1 MQKTTRVGLIVLAVL
16 LICGASLFA
25 EKDVTG
31 FWKTIDD
38 ETGLPKS
45 VVAVY
50 TYNDQLC
57 GRVVLIYEDDGRT
70 VADDIYKQEKRSPYL
85 VGNPPFAGLDIFWGL
100 EYNSR
105 KDQWLGGNIMD
116 PGNDEEK
123 EPKIYGAAIWKEGN
137 DLTVRGKIA
146 FIGRNQTWK
155 PYSRSEFP
163 SGFRI
168 PNYTSFRP
176 TIPEIK

>member
-1 MQKTTRVGLIVLAVL
+1 MRKTVKIVLMILSLL
-16 LICGASLFA
+16 LICSALLFA

-45 VVAVY
+45 VVAIY
-50 TYNDQLC
+50 TYNDQLH

-70 VADDIYKQEKRSPYL
+70 GADDLYKQEKRSPYL
-85 VGNPPFAGLDIFWGL
+85 KRNVPFAGLDIFWGL

-116 PGNDEEK
+116 PGDDEEK
-123 EPKIYGAAIWKEGN
+123 EPKIYGAAVWKEGS

-146 FIGRNQTWK
+146 FFGRNQTWK
-155 PYSRSEFP
+155 PYSRSDFP
-163 SGFRI
+163 AGFDI
-168 PNYTSFRP
+168 PDYTSFRP

>member
-1 MQKTTRVGLIVLAVL
+1 MRKFAKLATVLILLAISSTL
-16 LICGASLFA
+16 LFA

-50 TYNDQLC
+50 TYNGELY
-57 GRVVLIYEDDGRT
+57 GRVVLIYEDDGQT
-70 VADDIYKQEKRSPYL
+70 VADDVYSRKKRSPYIK
-85 VGNPPFAGLDIFWGL
+85 GDPPFAGLDIFWEL

-116 PGNDEEK
+116 PGDEEEK
-123 EPKIYGAAIWKEGN
+123 EPKIYGAAIWQEGS

-146 FIGRNQTWK
+146 FFGRNQTWK
-155 PYSRSEFP
+155 PYPRSDFPQDSRYRTTPAFD
-163 SGFRI
+163 R
-168 PNYTSFRP
+168 
-176 TIPEIK
+176 

>member
-1 MQKTTRVGLIVLAVL
+1 MMKSIRIPVIVLML
-16 LICGASLFA
+16 LCMSMALFA

-45 VVAVY
+45 VVAIY
-50 TYNDQLC
+50 TYNDQLH
-57 GRVVLIYEDDGRT
+57 GRVVLIYEEDGRT

-85 VGNPPFAGLDIFWGL
+85 EGEPPFAGLDIFWGL
-100 EYNSR
+100 EYNRR

-116 PGNDEEK
+116 PGDAEEK
-123 EPKIYGAAIWKEGN
+123 EPKIYGAAVWKEGN

-146 FIGRNQTWK
+146 FIGRNQIWK

-163 SGFRI
+163 SGFQI
-168 PNYTSFRP
+168 PDYSSFRP
-176 TIPEIK
+176 SIPEIK